1 MTVTSM
7 TMDHENIGPLGMCT
21 MQYRMNL
28 EGYYKDTISTDSPSR
43 SSMLQ
48 ANLCAFEFWQRTFKV
63 SVFL

>member
-1 MTVTSM
+1 MTL
-7 TMDHENIGPLGMCT
+7 DLENLGPLDMCT

-28 EGYYKDTISTDSPSR
+28 EGYYRDAISTDSPSR
-43 SSMLQ
+43 SSVLQ